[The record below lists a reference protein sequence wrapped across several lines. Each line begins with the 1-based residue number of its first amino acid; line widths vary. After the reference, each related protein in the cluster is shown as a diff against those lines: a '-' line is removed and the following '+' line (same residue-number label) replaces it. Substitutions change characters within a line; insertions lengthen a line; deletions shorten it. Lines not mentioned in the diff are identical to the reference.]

1 MCGFG
6 NLSQRALESFGKV
19 LEILTGDPVRTLLW
33 LQFHIATSI
42 RYRDNGFSKFNISVF
57 YFGSILFWT

>member
-19 LEILTGDPVRTLLW
+19 LEILTGDPVRTLSNLFV
-33 LQFHIATSI
+33 LLGPGNTSQLKNPI
-42 RYRDNGFSKFNISVF
+42 N
-57 YFGSILFWT
+57 